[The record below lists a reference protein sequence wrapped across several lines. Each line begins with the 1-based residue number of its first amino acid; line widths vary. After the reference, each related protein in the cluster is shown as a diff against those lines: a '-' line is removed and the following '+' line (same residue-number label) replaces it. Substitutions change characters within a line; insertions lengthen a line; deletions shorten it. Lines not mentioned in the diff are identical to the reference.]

1 MGTIHYI
8 KQVGIKINTK
18 ILNMHKNRMPPAH
31 IQPQSP
37 KCFLNMGNV
46 GI

>member
-18 ILNMHKNRMPPAH
+18 ILNMHKNRMPPTC
-31 IQPQSP
+31 IQPQSL
-37 KCFLNMGNV
+37 KYFLNMGNA